1 MKIEVSNGEILD
13 KYSILS
19 IKTERIKDSE
29 KLKNI
34 KQELLELDEISK
46 SILEDAR
53 VLLLYNELKKVN
65 SSLWDIEDLI
75 RDCERRSDFAA
86 GFVELARSVY
96 RTNDLRSD
104 IKRKINVLTGSTITE
119 EKSYQKY

>member
-13 KYSILS
+13 KYSILH
-19 IKTERIKDSE
+19 IKSERIKDSE
-29 KLKNI
+29 KLKNV
-34 KQELLELDEISK
+34 KHELSELDEISK

-53 VLLLYNELKKVN
+53 VVLLYNELKRVN

-75 RDCERRSDFAA
+75 RDCERRSDFAT

-104 IKRKINVLTGSTITE
+104 LKRKINVLTGSNVTE

>member
-13 KYSILS
+13 KYSILH

-34 KQELLELDEISK
+34 KHELSELDEISK

-53 VLLLYNELKKVN
+53 VVLLYNELKKVN

-104 IKRKINVLTGSTITE
+104 IKRKINVLTGSNITE

>member
-1 MKIEVSNGEILD
+1 MKVEVSNGEILD
-13 KYSILS
+13 KYSILH

-34 KQELLELDEISK
+34 KDELLELDEISK
-46 SILEDAR
+46 TIIEDTR

-75 RDCERRSDFAA
+75 RDCERRSDFSA

-104 IKRKINVLTGSTITE
+104 IKRQINVLTGSNITE